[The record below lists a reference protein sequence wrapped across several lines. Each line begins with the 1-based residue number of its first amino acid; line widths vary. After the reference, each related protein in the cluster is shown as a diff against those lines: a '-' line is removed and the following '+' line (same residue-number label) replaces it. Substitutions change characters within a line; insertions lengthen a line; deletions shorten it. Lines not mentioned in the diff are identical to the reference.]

1 MMFSLPGSGDSRR
14 MLDRISDGLKS
25 DATPPCRS
33 RISFDSGDSANFCGT
48 TTLSPLLDGSDLPFS
63 CPSFPPR
70 TSTTPEPV
78 LHSQAIPSIGIC
90 CSSLTQT
97 ITPHYGFVYLSME
110 QEYN

>member
-1 MMFSLPGSGDSRR
+1 M
-14 MLDRISDGLKS
+14 GLI
-25 DATPPCRS
+25 C
-33 RISFDSGDSANFCGT
+33 
-48 TTLSPLLDGSDLPFS
+48 PLVALLLKPTILLV
-63 CPSFPPR
+63 PPR